1 MKPAYDAIVVGAGI
15 GGLSVAAL
23 LSRGGV
29 KTLVLERNPF
39 LGGRCTSYRKEG
51 CVIDTFI
58 HMFARCEQGPFGEVL
73 RRAGMAD
80 AIRFWHVNGGQKPVL
95 FVRGRRCVYPDASFA
110 TEEEIQ
116 ETWRALGMPEEDYQ
130 AALRA
135 DRDLRA
141 MTDEETHRL
150 DAISFFEWLSR
161 YSTHEAFLAFHN
173 DRTMLMGVV
182 GIYEASAGEV
192 IRMTRNW
199 QLGGRIG
206 YPLGG
211 CQAIPDGLARV
222 VRSLGG
228 EIRTGQQVES
238 VIVSGGAAGG
248 VRLKTGEEITS
259 CVVVSNAGFKET
271 VQRLVP
277 EGALPKSYRD
287 QVAGLT
293 CGVFGTDDF
302 MEIFLNIKVLLDE
315 PVVEAPV
322 VFSVPLASQEKMMES
337 VSRIA
342 AGQDPDEQEG
352 TFSVFM
358 PVPSNMDPSLV
369 PPGRQL
375 LNLPGLAPPGEKD
388 VSKWVEKQL
397 AHLSGLYP
405 GLNKHVLWW
414 DVVRGAAVKG
424 FSGRFQSDIVGLA
437 QVVGQVGPER
447 PSIES
452 PLAGLFHVGADVGQD
467 NIGTELAAES
477 ALRAADRVL
486 EYLGRR

>member
-1 MKPAYDAIVVGAGI
+1 MKPAYDVIVVGAGI

-23 LSRGGV
+23 LSRAGV
-29 KTLVLERNPF
+29 RTLVLERNHF
-39 LGGRCTSYRKEG
+39 LGGRCASYRKEG
-51 CVIDTFI
+51 CVVDTFI
-58 HMFARCEQGPFGEVL
+58 HMFARCEQGPFGEIL
-73 RRAGMAD
+73 RRTGMPD
-80 AIRFWHVNGGQKPVL
+80 AIRFWHVDGGKKPVL
-95 FVRGRRCVYPDASFA
+95 FVRGRRCIYPDASFA
-110 TEEEIQ
+110 AEEEIQ
-116 ETWRALGMPEEDYQ
+116 EAWLALGMPEEDYQ

-135 DRDLRA
+135 SRDLFA

-150 DAISFFEWLSR
+150 DAVSFFDWLSR

-199 QLGGRIG
+199 QLRGRIG

-222 VRSLGG
+222 VKSLGG
-228 EIRTGQQVES
+228 QIRTGQPVGS
-238 VIVSGGAAGG
+238 MIVSGGTACG
-248 VRLKTGEEITS
+248 VRLKDGQEIRS
-259 CVVVSNAGFKET
+259 RAVVSNAGLKET
-271 VQRLVP
+271 VLRLVP
-277 EGALPKSYRD
+277 EETLPKSYRD
-287 QVAGLT
+287 RVAGLT
-293 CGVFGTDDF
+293 CGLFGTDDF
-302 MEIFLNIKVLLDE
+302 MNLFLNIKVLLDE
-315 PVVEAPV
+315 PVVDAPV
-322 VFSVPLASQEKMMES
+322 VFSVPLASQEKVLES
-337 VSRIA
+337 ISQIA
-342 AGQDPDEQEG
+342 AGRDPGEQEG

-375 LNLPGLAPPGEKD
+375 LNLPGLAPPEEKD
-388 VSKWVEKQL
+388 VSKWVERQL
-397 AHLSGLYP
+397 DHLAALYP
-405 GLNKHVLWW
+405 GLRKHVLWW
-414 DVVRGAAVKG
+414 DVVRGGAVKG

-437 QVVGQVGPER
+437 QVVGQVGQDR

-452 PLAGLFHVGADVGQD
+452 PLQGLFHVGADVGQD

-486 EYLGRR
+486 GWLGRT

>member
-1 MKPAYDAIVVGAGI
+1 MKSAYDAIVVGAGI
-15 GGLSVAAL
+15 GGLGVAAL
-23 LSRGGV
+23 LSRAGAR
-29 KTLVLERNPF
+29 TLVLEKNPF
-39 LGGRCTSYRKEG
+39 LGGRCASYRKEG
-51 CVIDTFI
+51 CVIDAFI
-58 HMFARCEQGPFGEVL
+58 HMFARCEQGPFGEIL
-73 RRAGMAD
+73 RRAGMPD
-80 AIRFWHVNGGQKPVL
+80 AIRFWHVDGGRKPVL

-116 ETWRALGMPEEDYQ
+116 EAWRALGMPEEDYQ

-135 DRDLRA
+135 GRDLLA
-141 MTDEETHRL
+141 MTEGETHGL
-150 DAISFFEWLSR
+150 DNVPFFDWLSR
-161 YSTHEAFLAFHN
+161 YSTHESFLAFHN

-199 QLGGRIG
+199 QLRGRIG

-222 VRSLGG
+222 VRALGG

-238 VIVSGGAAGG
+238 VLVSGGTAGG
-248 VRLKTGEEITS
+248 VRLKSGEEIS
-259 CVVVSNAGFKET
+259 SRAVVSNGGLKET
-271 VQRLVP
+271 VMRLVP

-287 QVAGLT
+287 FVAGLT
-293 CGVFGTDDF
+293 CGLFGTDDF
-302 MEIFLNIKVLLDE
+302 MDMFLNIKVLLDE

-322 VFSVPLASQEKMMES
+322 VFSVPLASQEKVMES
-337 VSRIA
+337 ISQIA
-342 AGQDPDEQEG
+342 AGRDPGEQEG

-388 VSKWVEKQL
+388 VSKWVERQL
-397 AHLSGLYP
+397 SHLSVLYP
-405 GLNKHVLWW
+405 GLRNHVLWW
-414 DVVRGAAVKG
+414 DVVRGGAIKG
-424 FSGRFQSDIVGLA
+424 FSGRFQSDIIGLA
-437 QVVGQVGPER
+437 QVVGQVGRER

-452 PLAGLFHVGADVGQD
+452 PLPGLFHVGADVGQD

-477 ALRAADRVL
+477 ALRAADVVL
-486 EYLGRR
+486 DWLGRS